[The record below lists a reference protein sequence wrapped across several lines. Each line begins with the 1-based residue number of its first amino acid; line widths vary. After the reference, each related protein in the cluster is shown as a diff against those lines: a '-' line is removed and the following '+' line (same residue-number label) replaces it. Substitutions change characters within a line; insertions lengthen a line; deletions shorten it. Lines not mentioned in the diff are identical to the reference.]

1 MKKKI
6 LLIYIINAIISGF
19 YIIKGLF
26 TVILVNIRKN
36 SHSESLLEKFPT
48 EMFNFNLTGILE
60 FADKLSRTV
69 MNIMNTLQLYVYGY
83 TPLFIGILALAF
95 SSIGVFLL
103 TKKQTAT
110 TVGYYV
116 TVIYSYMLLVLLT
129 IMYILISRAL
139 HK

>member
-6 LLIYIINAIISGF
+6 LLTYIINAIISGF

-26 TVILVNIRKN
+26 TIILVNIRRN
-36 SHSESLLEKFPT
+36 SHSESLLEKIPNK
-48 EMFNFNLTGILE
+48 MFNFNLTGILE
-60 FADKLSRTV
+60 FADKLSGTV
-69 MNIMNTLQLYVYGY
+69 MNIMDTLQLCVYGY
-83 TPLFIGILALAF
+83 TPLFTGIFALAF

-103 TKKQTAT
+103 TKKQTST

-116 TVIYSYMLLVLLT
+116 TVIFSYTLLALLT
-129 IMYILISRAL
+129 IVYIIISKIL